1 MSTGPSTTAGTAELP
16 AEGAEDT
23 AGGELTRPAPADAA
37 VRGRL
42 DVSPRAVERIV
53 AAAAGEVHG
62 VGGSVHRV
70 LGQALGSADPDS
82 RPRAKVTV
90 AGELVTA
97 EVSMSVAWPEPVPEV
112 AGRVRDRV
120 ALRLDRLAGLRLG
133 YVDVTVTALP
143 RHGYR
148 RRVE

>member
-1 MSTGPSTTAGTAELP
+1 MTTGTTELP
-16 AEGAEDT
+16 APEAE
-23 AGGELTRPAPADAA
+23 DAA
-37 VRGRL
+37 VERAAPAEAALRGRL
-42 DVSPRAVERIV
+42 DVHPRAVERIV
-53 AAAAGEVHG
+53 AAAAGEVSG

-70 LGQALGSADPDS
+70 LGQALGSADLDS

-90 AGELVTA
+90 AGHLVTA
-97 EVSMSVAWPEPVPEV
+97 EVSMSVAWPESVPDV

-120 ALRLDRLAGLRLG
+120 ALRLERLAGLRLG

-143 RHGYR
+143 QRGYR